1 MSKSKQTIR
10 IAVAEFVNRNMG
22 DLVIADCVA
31 MLLKRHFG
39 RSMKDIRFLRYSL
52 SSGDYAILESVDAIV
67 FAGGGVIKF
76 RQEQFYEHVC
86 NICAFAQEQ
95 GIPVFFHA
103 VGVEGYDEED
113 PRCLALR
120 DMFRL
125 PCIKGITTRDDVE
138 LLQETYLSGT
148 PLVAKR
154 VWDTAIFTGRVYR
167 HKKNKNAAEVGIGVI
182 REGVFADYGH
192 PEVTKDKQLAFWS
205 GVANELDRRGIPWRF
220 FTNGTPTDEQM
231 VTDVLE
237 HMGIQDAE
245 KHRMP
250 QPLSGELLSRGI
262 SGFRGVIA
270 ARMHSN
276 IVAYSLGIPS
286 VGVVWN
292 EKLRKWGEL
301 TKQSENYLD
310 PSELDPVLAVERL
323 LSNKRR
329 RKGYSLSRY
338 RKTMKPLMR
347 FIRSLQPREGR
358 RTEQIADWHK
368 RMIAIAGGGD
378 VNRYRGMNTV
388 SVLRNS
394 LADGCRMVELDVR
407 LSADNVLVAVD
418 GWNDTIKTRLGLS
431 QETELPLSAEE
442 FLSKMYY
449 GHYATASF
457 EELLTV
463 LEEYP
468 GCQVMLDIG
477 KPGDELADQLLEEL
491 KKLYEAHPTMLK
503 RCRIRIQRR
512 GVAARVKEILPGAP
526 MIMNYTANLETEA
539 ESIDSNIRFCKKY
552 KTKKIVVPAAL
563 LTEELCA
570 AFNEAGIEIHVFA
583 ASTVTDMLKYYAMGA
598 KAVATNYH
606 RVSYMKDLMS

>member
-10 IAVAEFVNRNMG
+10 VAVAEFVNRNMG

-31 MLLKRHFG
+31 MLLKRHF
-39 RSMKDIRFLRYSL
+39 RRLRKDIRFLRYSL

-103 VGVEGYDEED
+103 VGVEGYDGED
-113 PRCLALR
+113 SRCLALR

-138 LLQETYLSGT
+138 LLQESYLAGT

-154 VWDTAIFTGRVYR
+154 VWDTAIFSSRVYK
-167 HKKNKNAAEVGIGVI
+167 HAKQKAATEVGIGVI

-192 PEVTKDKQLAFWS
+192 PEVTKEQQLAFWS
-205 GVANELDRRGIPWRF
+205 GVAEELGRRGIPWRF
-220 FTNGTPTDEQM
+220 FTNGTPSDEQM
-231 VTDVLE
+231 VTDVLDY
-237 HMGIQDAE
+237 MGIQDGE

-250 QPLSGELLSRGI
+250 QPLSGEQLSTGI

-310 PSELDPVLAVERL
+310 PSELDSVLAVERL
-323 LSNKRR
+323 LANKRS
-329 RKGYSLSRY
+329 RKGHSWLRHH
-338 RKTMKPLMR
+338 KTMTPLFHFVR
-347 FIRSLQPREGR
+347 KLRPREEK
-358 RTEQIADWHK
+358 RTEVIRDWHK
-368 RMIAIAGGGD
+368 RVVAIAGGGD
-378 VNRYRGMNTV
+378 VNRYRGMNTT

-407 LSADNVLVAVD
+407 LSADDVLLAVD
-418 GWNDTIKTRLGLS
+418 GWNDAIKTRLGLS
-431 QETELPLSAEE
+431 QETELPLTAEE
-442 FLSKMYY
+442 FLSRTYY

-468 GCQVMLDIG
+468 GCQVILDIG
-477 KPGDELADQLLEEL
+477 KPGDELADRLLEEL
-491 KKLYEAHPTMLK
+491 KKLYEAHPTMQK

-512 GVAARVKEILPGAP
+512 GVAARVKEILPESP

-552 KTKKIVVPAAL
+552 KTKKIVVPASL

-570 AFNEAGIEIHVFA
+570 AFKEAGIEIYVFA
-583 ASTVTDMLKYYAMGA
+583 ASTVTDMLKFYAMGA
-598 KAVATNYH
+598 SAVATNYH
-606 RVSYMKDLMS
+606 RVSYMKDLLT